1 MHHLTTLYP
10 KPPWNFPLLLDVLS
24 RFVHPTMDIVQDGA
38 YWRVIR
44 SGDGLALL
52 RVRDGGTYDQPALQ
66 VDVMAQQGA
75 VDPAHLTRVI
85 AHVLHVDADRNAF
98 IERCRANPAI
108 WQVVE
113 PLVGLVEWRTE
124 TLYEALV
131 QTVIEQ
137 QIAWT
142 AAQKAQRWLLEWVND
157 GLDFA
162 GQRYYAWPKAESL
175 AAATVDDLKPTR
187 ITFKRMALLIDLSW
201 QVTSGELD
209 LEAMMHLEPQA
220 AYKQLTS
227 IKGIGHWTAAVAL
240 ERAFGH
246 KDWVAYNDVVL
257 QNATNR
263 YWHGGV
269 GRIPPEAVVETFAP
283 FGTDAG
289 LLAHYTM
296 IRWVIDQYARRAEA

>member
-1 MHHLTTLYP
+1 MTLLTTLHP
-10 KPPWNFPLLLDVLS
+10 TPPYNLPLLLDVLS
-24 RFVHPTMDIVQDGA
+24 RFAHPTMDIVQEGA

-44 SGDGLALL
+44 AGGGLALV
-52 RVRDGGTYDQPALQ
+52 RVRAAGSPWQPQLT
-66 VDVMAQQGA
+66 VELMAQQGA
-75 VDPAHLTRVI
+75 VEPEQVVRVI
-85 AHVLHVDADRNAF
+85 RHVLHIEADRAAF
-98 IERCRANPAI
+98 LERARADATA

-124 TLYEALV
+124 TLYEALT
-131 QTVIEQ
+131 QTIIEQ

-142 AAQKAQRWLLEWVND
+142 AAQKAQRWLLEWVGD
-157 GLDFA
+157 GLEYD
-162 GQRYYAWPKAESL
+162 GTRYYAYPTAARL
-175 AAATVDDLKPTR
+175 ASATLDDLRPLR
-187 ITFKRMALLIDLSW
+187 ITFKRMALLIDLSQ
-201 QVTSGELD
+201 QVASGALD
-209 LEAMMHLEPQA
+209 LEALMHTEPAA

-227 IKGIGHWTAAVAL
+227 IKGIGHWTAVVAL

-269 GRIPPEAVVETFAP
+269 GRLLPEQVTTTFAP
-283 FGTDAG
+283 YGADAG

-296 IRWVIDQYARRAEA
+296 IRWVVDQYAQRS